1 MHGKRSGDG
10 TAEPAVSGS
19 QPTAHYEPRTIQS
32 ADIPTTA
39 DVLGVDSDGRIHF
52 ATSTVG
58 DVTVYS
64 MAAIEW

>member
-1 MHGKRSGDG
+1 M
-10 TAEPAVSGS
+10 
-19 QPTAHYEPRTIQS
+19 AHYEPRTIES
-32 ADIPTTA
+32 ADIPITA
-39 DVLGVDSDGRIHF
+39 NVLGVDSDGRTRF

>member
-1 MHGKRSGDG
+1 M
-10 TAEPAVSGS
+10 T
-19 QPTAHYEPRTIQS
+19 HYEPRMIEST
-32 ADIPTTA
+32 DIPTTA
-39 DVLGVDSDGRIHF
+39 DVLGVNSGGRTHF